1 MSNSLVYAEDGDNC
15 KDGESVDEKE
25 KMIFC
30 ANILLEFAKNGDVD
44 EKVKTKDFCANILL
58 EGARGQALTLFLRGI
73 NSLLN
78 NLHICHDLADGLR
91 LIMMMMRNNKILEII
106 SASGKRIF

>member
-1 MSNSLVYAEDGDNC
+1 MAIIIRMIITNSLIYAEDGDDC
-15 KDGESVDEKE
+15 KDGQDVDDKE

-30 ANILLEFAKNGDVD
+30 ANILLEVAKTSDVG
-44 EKVKTKDFCANILL
+44 EEVKTEDFCANILL

-91 LIMMMMRNNKILEII
+91 AHKDDEEYQQ
-106 SASGKRIF
+106 S

>member
-1 MSNSLVYAEDGDNC
+1 MSNSLSLWSMHMVMDGDNC
-15 KDGESVDEKE
+15 KDGECVDEKE
-25 KMIFC
+25 KMI
-30 ANILLEFAKNGDVD
+30 
-44 EKVKTKDFCANILL
+44 FCANILL

-91 LIMMMMRNNKILEII
+91 AHNDDEE
-106 SASGKRIF
+106 

>member
-1 MSNSLVYAEDGDNC
+1 MMTNSLIYAEDGDDC
-15 KDGESVDEKE
+15 KDGEDVDEKE

-30 ANILLEFAKNGDVD
+30 ENISLEFAKTGDVD
-44 EKVKTKDFCANILL
+44 EEVKTKDFCANILL

-91 LIMMMMRNNKILEII
+91 AHNDDEEYQQ
-106 SASGKRIF
+106 S